1 MKHLAAIACLAL
13 AACAPKAPPANYRPQ
28 SPVPEAASPQPFV
41 DGLRE
46 ANDRADSVSSANAA
60 RGETVAREAATLKAG
75 ISKATAEADR
85 LRKQKAATEKEL
97 DSLWQMLTAENA
109 RAAELFAEAER
120 HRLAAAEERRLRTL
134 AGKALDE
141 LQGNLNAVMSERAL
155 LRIQLADA
163 EAGSHAAH
171 LSADQQHRAASKA
184 QAAADRAKGA
194 ISVWRNIA
202 FGFIGLSTI
211 LILILIYKP
220 RFL

>member
-1 MKHLAAIACLAL
+1 
-13 AACAPKAPPANYRPQ
+13 
-28 SPVPEAASPQPFV
+28 
-41 DGLRE
+41 
-46 ANDRADSVSSANAA
+46 
-60 RGETVAREAATLKAG
+60 LKAG
-75 ISKATAEADR
+75 ISRATAEADR

-97 DSLWQMLTAENA
+97 DSLWQMLTAENL

-171 LSADQQHRAASKA
+171 LAASEQHKAASKA

-202 FGFIGLSTI
+202 FGFIGLSAI
-211 LILILIYKP
+211 LILVLIYKP